1 MAALQSPTINTGQLA
16 STSKL
21 DEPRER
27 TGHWVHKGTD
37 NPEKRRG
44 NFSFGSKIRMVSAVV
59 FNKLTKLSSFFC
71 PEHMRYF
78 HFLMTV
84 CYVQLPESLSPEK
97 NSKGFFSC
105 WSEQGG
111 SNHGTKC
118 WDICSVLRGCVAS
131 CIV

>member
-1 MAALQSPTINTGQLA
+1 MWLLCSPPPSIQGSWHLPPSWMNHENALGAGYTKALTTL
-16 STSKL
+16 
-21 DEPRER
+21 
-27 TGHWVHKGTD
+27 
-37 NPEKRRG
+37 RRG